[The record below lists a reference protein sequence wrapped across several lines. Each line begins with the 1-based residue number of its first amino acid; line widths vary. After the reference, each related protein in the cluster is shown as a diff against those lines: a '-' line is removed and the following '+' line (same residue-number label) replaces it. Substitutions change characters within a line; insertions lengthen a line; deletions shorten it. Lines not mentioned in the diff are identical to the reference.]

1 MNQVSIVNLSKE
13 TAGVEASDAE
23 KLQKAFE
30 PFFQRVE
37 DWKEKAMAIKVT
49 NVAQRNEMAQAR
61 EARLI
66 LRDVR
71 LNAEKTRKELKE
83 DALRYGQSIDA
94 IARMIKTAI
103 EPIEAHL
110 EQQEKFAE
118 IQAAK
123 EREERRQ
130 LREFEFSPFAE
141 FAPTHVDIYAVDDEE
156 YAHILSVCKGM
167 YEAKRLESERIQAEK
182 EEAARLEREENERIR
197 AENERLKQE
206 AIAAAAQLEKEREAV
221 RKAEQEYNNR
231 IAAERAEN
239 ERIQREQQARE
250 LAEKQQIE
258 AQEKAA
264 KEAPDR
270 DKLRKLAD
278 DFAAIPKP
286 DFESEEWESKYRVA
300 MDYISKGIKYI
311 REQ

>member
-1 MNQVSIVNLSKE
+1 MNQISIINISKE

-37 DWKEKAMAIKVT
+37 EWKEKAMAIKVT
-49 NVAQRNEMAQAR
+49 NIAQRSEMAQAR

-71 LNAEKTRKELKE
+71 LNTEKTRKELKE

-94 IARMIKTAI
+94 IARMIRTAI
-103 EPIEAHL
+103 EPIEEHL

-118 IQAAK
+118 IKAAK

-130 LREFEFSPFAE
+130 QREFEFSPFAE

-167 YEAKRLESERIQAEK
+167 HEAKRLEAERIQTEK
-182 EEAARLEREENERIR
+182 DEAARKEREENERIR
-197 AENERLKQE
+197 VENERLRKE
-206 AIAAAAQLEKEREAV
+206 AAAHDEALKAERDERERMQREHEQSIAAA
-221 RKAEQEYNNR
+221 
-231 IAAERAEN
+231 RAES
-239 ERIQREQQARE
+239 ERIQREQKARE
-250 LAEKQQIE
+250 LAEKQRIE
-258 AQEKAA
+258 AEEKSA

-270 DKLRKLAD
+270 EKLRKLAD

-286 DFESEEWESKYRVA
+286 DFESEEWESKYLVA
-300 MDYISKGIKYI
+300 MDYVSKGIIYI
-311 REQ
+311 RHQ

>member
-1 MNQVSIVNLSKE
+1 MNQVSIINLSKE

-49 NVAQRNEMAQAR
+49 NIAQREEMAKAR

-103 EPIEAHL
+103 EPLEYHL

-141 FAPTHVDIYAVDDEE
+141 FAPTHVDIYDVDDEE

-167 YEAKRLESERIQAEK
+167 HEAKRLESERIQAEK

-206 AIAAAAQLEKEREAV
+206 AAANEAALRAERDEKERLQREHE
-221 RKAEQEYNNR
+221 KK
-231 IAAERAEN
+231 IADERAEK
-239 ERIQREQQARE
+239 QR
-250 LAEKQQIE
+250 IE
-258 AQEKAA
+258 AQEKAE

-270 DKLRKLAD
+270 DKLIK
-278 DFAAIPKP
+278 FAQDIKAISIPMVN
-286 DFESEEWESKYRVA
+286 SEDMAEILENAKSHLLTAVK
-300 MDYISKGIKYI
+300 ILQK
-311 REQ
+311 

>member
-1 MNQVSIVNLSKE
+1 MNQVSIINLSKE

-37 DWKEKAMAIKVT
+37 DWKGKAMAIKVT
-49 NVAQRNEMAQAR
+49 NVAQREEMAKAR

-103 EPIEAHL
+103 EPLEEHL

-123 EREERRQ
+123 QREERRQ

-141 FAPTHVDIYAVDDEE
+141 FSPTHVDIYAVDDEE

-167 YEAKRLESERIQAEK
+167 YEAKRLEAERIQAEK
-182 EEAARLEREENERIR
+182 EGAARLEREENERIR

-206 AIAAAAQLEKEREAV
+206 AVAHEAALRAERDERERLQREHEQKIAA
-221 RKAEQEYNNR
+221 
-231 IAAERAEN
+231 
-239 ERIQREQQARE
+239 E
-250 LAEKQQIE
+250 LAEKQRIE

-270 DKLRKLAD
+270 DKLRKLAQD
-278 DFAAIPKP
+278 IKAISVPMVN
-286 DFESEEWESKYRVA
+286 SEVMAEILENAKSHLLTAVK
-300 MDYISKGIKYI
+300 IL
-311 REQ
+311 QQ

>member
-1 MNQVSIVNLSKE
+1 MNQVDIVSLSTE
-13 TAGVEASDAE
+13 TSGVEASDAE

-30 PFFQRVE
+30 PFLLRVN
-37 DWKEKAMAIKVT
+37 DWREKAMTIKVT
-49 NVAQRNEMAQAR
+49 NISQREEMAKAR

-83 DALRYGQSIDA
+83 SALRYGQSIDA
-94 IARMIKTAI
+94 IARTIKTAI
-103 EPIEAHL
+103 EPIEEHL

-118 IQAAK
+118 IQLAK

-130 LREFEFSPFAE
+130 QREFEFSPFAE

-156 YAHILSVCKGM
+156 YAHILSVCKEM
-167 YEAKRLESERIQAEK
+167 HEAKRIELERIQAEK
-182 EEAARLEREENERIR
+182 DEAARLEREENERIR

-206 AIAAAAQLEKEREAV
+206 AAAHEAAL
-221 RKAEQEYNNR
+221 KAER
-231 IAAERAEN
+231 DER
-239 ERIQREQQARE
+239 ERIQREQQALE
-250 LAEKQQIE
+250 LAENQRIE
-258 AQEKAA
+258 EIKKAA

-286 DFESEEWESKYRVA
+286 DFDSEEWESKYRIA